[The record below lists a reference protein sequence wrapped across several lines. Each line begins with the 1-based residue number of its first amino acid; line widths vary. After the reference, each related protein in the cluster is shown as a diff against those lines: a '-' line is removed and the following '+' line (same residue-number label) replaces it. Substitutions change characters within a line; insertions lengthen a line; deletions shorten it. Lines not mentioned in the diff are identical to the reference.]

1 MHARGLLG
9 QRSIHARAGEV
20 QRGTGRAAVQGGDLG
35 TVAAQLL
42 AVALAHARGKGLCG
56 FAGLGTAGLVVDDE
70 PAVLGAERKVDDG
83 DLAGGVDQRP
93 FSARAGLGQQP
104 LAARVGQGGLQRF
117 QHGFGGRVGLT
128 GGDAGAGQ
136 LAPHGGQAAGQ
147 RRGRPGG
154 DAVAADAFE
163 PGVRQRADG
172 GVIAGLQLPGGM
184 LGRVAPAIARAGR
197 EARAET
203 GLGAAG
209 QLRQSGGGDATQ
221 GIALPF
227 RAVVG
232 SARPRPRAPA
242 ARAASARATGGQA
255 GWPLAGP
262 WPVRRRPPTHGRP
275 DAGACAR
282 AWRPRTAAGPPHR
295 TRGAPRARPGSG
307 TRDRPRSRRAA
318 TGPNSTRS
326 AFCSKRT
333 SGAWSPRGARCRP

>member
-1 MHARGLLG
+1 MTETCRRRRSAAILGARRIGTAAIG
-9 QRSIHARAGEV
+9 RAG
-20 QRGTGRAAVQGGDLG
+20 RTRWPAAFP
-35 TVAAQLL
+35 
-42 AVALAHARGKGLCG
+42 ARL
-56 FAGLGTAGLVVDDE
+56 
-70 PAVLGAERKVDDG
+70 R
-83 DLAGGVDQRP
+83 RP
-93 FSARAGLGQQP
+93 RRP
-104 LAARVGQGGLQRF
+104 DWR
-117 QHGFGGRVGLT
+117 
-128 GGDAGAGQ
+128 DAGAGQ

-232 SARPRPRAPA
+232 AARARPRAPA
-242 ARAASARATGGQA
+242 ARAASARA
-255 GWPLAGP
+255 
-262 WPVRRRPPTHGRP
+262 RRPSRL
-275 DAGACAR
+275 
-282 AWRPRTAAGPPHR
+282 AAGGALACPASSTDTWP
-295 TRGAPRARPGSG
+295 TRCRRLRARV
-307 TRDRPRSRRAA
+307 AA
-318 TGPNSTRS
+318 TYSSRSTS
-326 AFCSKRT
+326 
-333 SGAWSPRGARCRP
+333 